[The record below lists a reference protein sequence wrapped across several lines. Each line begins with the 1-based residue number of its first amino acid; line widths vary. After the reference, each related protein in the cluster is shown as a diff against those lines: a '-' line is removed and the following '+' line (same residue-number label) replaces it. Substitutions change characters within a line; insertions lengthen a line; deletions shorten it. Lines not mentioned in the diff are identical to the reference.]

1 MFDDF
6 CHETLSSS
14 TLNHVDF
21 KHQTCF
27 FLAVNIWILLPIMEH
42 LDILPTWG
50 LEDLSA
56 SVKSLHLATRLL
68 PD

>member
-1 MFDDF
+1 MADVWQNMGMFDDF

-27 FLAVNIWILLPIMEH
+27 FSSREH
-42 LDILPTWG
+42 LDFTTNYG
-50 LEDLSA
+50 A
-56 SVKSLHLATRLL
+56 FGYLANMGT
-68 PD
+68 